1 MKIKKKT
8 ENQTKKIIHNA
19 EQEGA
24 VSTEHPTNPRVQ
36 KERERDRGLRQ
47 ARDIIIETHTNQRW
61 TRDLASGSG
70 EEEKET
76 HKMNWAAALQQ
87 HTNSPTAGSSRET
100 TPRSSDESQAPGIPA
115 SNFPQE
121 IGYFSGNPIVEVTK
135 GIIHLYKKK

>member
-1 MKIKKKT
+1 MLRKRRQRFYIVFLFV
-8 ENQTKKIIHNA
+8 QA

-24 VSTEHPTNPRVQ
+24 VSAEHPTNPRVQ

-47 ARDIIIETHTNQRW
+47 AREIIIETYSNKRW
-61 TRDLASGSG
+61 T
-70 EEEKET
+70 KEPSESNELK
-76 HKMNWAAALQQ
+76 KMNWASALQQ

-100 TPRSSDESQAPGIPA
+100 TPRGGGEESQGTA

-135 GIIHLYKKK
+135 GIIHLYKKKCVPKLR